1 MANLSLEVKDINV
14 SYGDIHALWD
24 VSLNV
29 EEGSIVALVGANG
42 AGKTTLLKAI
52 SGLVRAQ
59 KGDILLGGKSI
70 KNLSPQ
76 QIVERGV
83 IHVPEGRRLFA
94 TLTVMENLRLGAYV
108 KRARAQY
115 DQSLERVFSLFPIL
129 KNRKEQKA
137 GSLSG
142 GEQQMLAIGRALMS
156 QPTILML
163 DEPSLGLSPILVRT
177 IFQLIATLNEQKT
190 TILLV
195 EQNVYQAL
203 KVARQGYVLKTGK
216 IVACDQCEVLINDEE
231 IRKAYI
237 GDRGG
242 KRS

>member
-1 MANLSLEVKDINV
+1 LENPLLEIKGLSV
-14 SYGDIHALWD
+14 SYDDIQALWD
-24 VSLNV
+24 VSMNV
-29 EEGSIVALVGANG
+29 DEGSIVALVGANG
-42 AGKTTLLKAI
+42 AGKTTLLKTI

-59 KGDILLGGKSI
+59 KGEILLSGKSI
-70 KNLSPQ
+70 NNLSPQ

-83 IHVPEGRRLFA
+83 IHVPEGRRLFS
-94 TLTVMENLRLGAYV
+94 TLTVLENLNLGAYV
-108 KRARAQY
+108 RRARPQQA
-115 DQSLERVFSLFPIL
+115 QSLERVFSLFPVL

-142 GEQQMLAIGRALMS
+142 GEQQMLAIGRALMA
-156 QPTILML
+156 QPKVLML

-177 IFQLIATLNEQKT
+177 IFELIATLNRQKT

-195 EQNVYQAL
+195 EQNVNQAL
-203 KVARQGYVLKTGK
+203 KIAQQAYVLKTGK
-216 IVACDQCEVLINDEE
+216 MVMSGQCEILLQNEE

-237 GDRGG
+237 GERGG

>member
-1 MANLSLEVKDINV
+1 MANPSLEVKGINV
-14 SYGDIHALWD
+14 SYGDIQALWD

-29 EEGSIVALVGANG
+29 DEGAIVALVGANG

-52 SGLVRAQ
+52 SGLVRVQ
-59 KGDILLGGKSI
+59 KGEILLSGKSI
-70 KNLSPQ
+70 NNLSPQ
-76 QIVERGV
+76 QIVDRGV
-83 IHVPEGRRLFA
+83 IHVPEGRRLFS
-94 TLTVMENLRLGAYV
+94 TLTVMENLKLGAYIL
-108 KRARAQY
+108 RARAQY
-115 DQSLERVFSLFPIL
+115 AQSLERVFGLFPVL

-142 GEQQMLAIGRALMS
+142 GEQQMLAIGRALMA
-156 QPTILML
+156 QPKILMM

-203 KVARQGYVLKTGK
+203 KIAQQAYVLKTGK
-216 IVACDQCEVLINDEE
+216 IVMSGQCEILLADEE

-237 GDRGG
+237 GERGN
-242 KRS
+242 KRL

>member
-1 MANLSLEVKDINV
+1 LANPSLEVKGINV
-14 SYGDIHALWD
+14 SYGDIQALWD

-29 EEGSIVALVGANG
+29 EEGAIVALVGANG

-52 SGLVRAQ
+52 SGLVRVQ
-59 KGDILLGGKSI
+59 KGEILLSGKSI
-70 KNLSPQ
+70 NNLSPQ
-76 QIVERGV
+76 QIVDRGV
-83 IHVPEGRRLFA
+83 IHVPEGRRLFS
-94 TLTVMENLRLGAYV
+94 TLTVMENLKLGAYIP
-108 KRARAQY
+108 RARAQY
-115 DQSLERVFSLFPIL
+115 AQSLERVFGLFPVL

-142 GEQQMLAIGRALMS
+142 GEQQMLAIGRALMA
-156 QPTILML
+156 QPKILMM

-203 KVARQGYVLKTGK
+203 KIAQQAYVLKTGK
-216 IVACDQCEVLINDEE
+216 IVMSGQCEILLADEE

-237 GDRGG
+237 GERGS